1 MKRRTSFAIAA
12 VGLVAA
18 GVLGALAFRGEIAT
32 YLLHRELMRE
42 AKQFDPSKQPWVECA
57 IPLPDP
63 SYRLVF
69 LERLIHPMVAE
80 YDYMVRFRSPGLAE
94 AEKPLPTNTGGRTEM
109 NVYWY
114 SSTGGGGPYLR
125 LQDKD
130 GESLVDFQKG
140 RTRRLLRIRGAVYA
154 GDLAGGSY
162 GYGASE
168 YDGELEVSIGDQPAE
183 KVTEDYATRPGTYLG
198 RIDGQDAPLRFIPA
212 TKAAERAIEMRPPF
226 P

>member
-1 MKRRTSFAIAA
+1 VKRRTSIAIAA
-12 VGLVAA
+12 VGLVAGGA
-18 GVLGALAFRGEIAT
+18 LGALVFSREIEK
-32 YLLHRELMRE
+32 YLFDRELMRQ

-69 LERLIHPMVAE
+69 LERRIHPMLAE

-94 AEKPLPTNTGGRTEM
+94 AERPLPTNTGGRTEM

-114 SSTGGGGPYLR
+114 SSSPGGGPYLR
-125 LQDKD
+125 FQDKD
-130 GESLVDFQKG
+130 GETLVDFQKS

-154 GDLAGGSY
+154 GDLAGDPSY
-162 GYGASE
+162 GVLESHGK
-168 YDGELEVSIGDQPAE
+168 LEVDIGDQPAE
-183 KVTEDYATRPGTYLG
+183 KVTEGYATRPGTYLG

-212 TKAAERAIEMRPPF
+212 TNAAERTIEMRPPIR
-226 P
+226 

>member
-1 MKRRTSFAIAA
+1 MNRRTSIAIAA
-12 VGLVAA
+12 VGLVT
-18 GVLGALAFRGEIAT
+18 GCVLGALVFRREIAT
-32 YLLHRELMRE
+32 YLFDRELMRE
-42 AKQFDPSKQPWVECA
+42 IKQFDPSKQSWVECA

-69 LERLIHPMVAE
+69 LERRIHPMLAE

-94 AEKPLPTNTGGRTEM
+94 AKRPLPTNTGGRTGM

-114 SSTGGGGPYLR
+114 SSSGEGGPYLR

-130 GESLVDFQKG
+130 GETLVDFQKS
-140 RTRRLLRIRGAVYA
+140 RTRRMLRIGGAVYA
-154 GDLAGGSY
+154 GDLAGDPNSY
-162 GYGASE
+162 GALESH
-168 YDGELEVSIGDQPAE
+168 GELEVSIGDQPAE
-183 KVTEDYATRPGTYLG
+183 QVTEGYATRPGTYLG

-212 TKAAERAIEMRPPF
+212 TKAAERTIEMRSPF